1 MLDVRLY
8 WPMKT
13 TGPTILTRNL
23 SMRFPGELRIKMNG
37 SPMNKENIQPA
48 FAMDGL
54 RPGEH
59 PTPKAFAS
67 KASNSESF
75 REQGV
80 QPSTNYG
87 AFP

>member
-1 MLDVRLY
+1 
-8 WPMKT
+8 MKT

-54 RPGEH
+54 RR
-59 PTPKAFAS
+59 
-67 KASNSESF
+67 

-80 QPSTNYG
+80 QRSTNYG